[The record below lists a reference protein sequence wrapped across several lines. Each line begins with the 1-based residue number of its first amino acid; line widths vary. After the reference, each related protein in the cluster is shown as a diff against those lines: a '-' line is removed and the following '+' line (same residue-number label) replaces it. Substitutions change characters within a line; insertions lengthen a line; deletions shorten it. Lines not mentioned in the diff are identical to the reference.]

1 MKQSQRPSA
10 SKRLSN
16 IRRRPRNG
24 IAAVEMAFVA
34 PFVFLL
40 VFGAVEFARIMMV
53 RQALTNAAR
62 EGCRHACLVNTPH
75 FEDAEQV
82 MRDALRGVI
91 AETEDTELLRVTLDP
106 SFQTTLDPGTTITA
120 AIEVDCADI
129 SWIPP
134 MFFSGAVIRGSAAMK
149 RE

>member
-1 MKQSQRPSA
+1 MKRSQQPQRGKYS
-10 SKRLSN
+10 SRTG
-16 IRRRPRNG
+16 RRQRNG

-62 EGCRHACLVNTPH
+62 EGCRHACLVNTDH
-75 FEDAEQV
+75 FDDSERVTRET
-82 MRDALRGVI
+82 LRGVI
-91 AETEDTELLRVTLDP
+91 TDIDDTEVLRVTFDP
-106 SFQTTLDPGTTITA
+106 SFDTTLDPGTTITA
-120 AIEVDCADI
+120 TIEIDCADI